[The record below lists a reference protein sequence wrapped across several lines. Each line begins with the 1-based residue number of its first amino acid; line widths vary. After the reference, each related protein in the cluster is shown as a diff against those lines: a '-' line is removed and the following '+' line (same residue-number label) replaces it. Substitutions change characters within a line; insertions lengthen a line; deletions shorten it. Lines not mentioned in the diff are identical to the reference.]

1 MIRVIIFIIICS
13 FNIIA
18 SFGKVKP
25 EKIKKNTNATIIII
39 NNNKDFRILKKEY
52 NKSEKSEKLIKTVIT
67 FVKK

>member
-1 MIRVIIFIIICS
+1 MIRIIAFITIYS

-18 SFGKVKP
+18 SFAKVNP
-25 EKIKKNTNATIIII
+25 EKIKKDTNATIII
-39 NNNKDFRILKKEY
+39 NNNKDFCILKKEY

>member
-1 MIRVIIFIIICS
+1 MIRIIAFITIYS

-18 SFGKVKP
+18 PFAKVNP
-25 EKIKKNTNATIIII
+25 EKIKKDTNATIII
-39 NNNKDFRILKKEY
+39 NNNKDFCILKKEY

>member
-18 SFGKVKP
+18 SFGKVKS
-25 EKIKKNTNATIIII
+25 EKIKKDTNATIII

>member
-25 EKIKKNTNATIIII
+25 EKIKKDTNATIII